1 MTERILRLIKDLFPL
16 TALAT
21 IGMFTYMFV
30 IPRLPKTQF
39 STSSVPSNQNSNRQ
53 SKTVWEPN
61 SKSKPDSGNAKN
73 PIANSTSNQ
82 PPQSDE
88 IPAQDGPFLQNHQL
102 TPGSYFP
109 EATRQVIC
117 VPGYTKRVR
126 NVPTSLK
133 KEVYNSYGISHHQP
147 GEYEVDHLVSLELG
161 GDNEIT
167 NLWPEPYHGQ
177 WNAHD
182 KDKLE
187 NEMHHR
193 VCAGSVSLEVV
204 QREIAADWVAAYRKY
219 IGGEP
224 K

>member
-1 MTERILRLIKDLFPL
+1 MKKELFRQILEFVPL
-16 TALAT
+16 VALVTVGVLTYKLWSLYLLKSRTANNSDFSSTT
-21 IGMFTYMFV
+21 IW
-30 IPRLPKTQF
+30 K
-39 STSSVPSNQNSNRQ
+39 PSE
-53 SKTVWEPN
+53 TTP
-61 SKSKPDSGNAKN
+61 SGGKRA
-73 PIANSTSNQ
+73 IANSTPDRSL
-82 PPQSDE
+82 PSDN
-88 IPAQDGPFLQNHQL
+88 IPASDVPFLQNKQL

-117 VPGYTKRVR
+117 IPGYTKRVR

-177 WNAHD
+177 WNAHE

-187 NEMHHR
+187 NELHRR
-193 VCAGSVSLEVV
+193 VCAGDVPLDVA
-204 QREIAADWVAAYRKY
+204 QREIATDWVAAYRKY